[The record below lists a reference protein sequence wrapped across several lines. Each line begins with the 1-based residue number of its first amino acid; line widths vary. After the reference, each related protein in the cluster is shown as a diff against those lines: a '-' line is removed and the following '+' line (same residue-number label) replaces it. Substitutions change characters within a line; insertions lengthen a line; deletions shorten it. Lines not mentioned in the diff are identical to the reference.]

1 MRIRAF
7 RRVDVCSRASAYR
20 HPGTAEH
27 DPCMDDNGDPQDGG
41 RPFELWDEDRLSL
54 EIGVPVATLR
64 SWRSRGGGP
73 PFLKIGRR
81 VRYRNT
87 TVWKWLGDQERTV
100 DDDG

>member
-1 MRIRAF
+1 MHTLAF
-7 RRVDVCSRASAYR
+7 QLVGVCSRASVYR
-20 HPGTAEH
+20 QAGTAEH
-27 DPCMDDNGDPQDGG
+27 DPCMDDNGSSQDGG
-41 RPFELWDEDRLSL
+41 RPFELWDEDRLSE

-100 DDDG
+100 DDDS